1 MGSKITT
8 DSDSSREIKR
18 CLLYERKAMTN
29 LNSVLKSREITLMT
43 KVYIVKAVVFPVA
56 MYVGE
61 NWTVKR
67 EG

>member
-1 MGSKITT
+1 
-8 DSDSSREIKR
+8 
-18 CLLYERKAMTN
+18 MTN
-29 LNSVLKSREITLMT
+29 LNSVLNSREITLMT

-61 NWTVKR
+61 NWTEKR